1 MSVFFSPLIFLH
13 ADLILELPGGVSQCE
28 MVQVSK
34 RPDEKKTSKNS
45 NNPLISH
52 KNTIKKTP

>member
-34 RPDEKKTSKNS
+34 RPDEKKD
-45 NNPLISH
+45 I
-52 KNTIKKTP
+52 